1 MRALVV
7 EDNVAQL
14 NGLAEII
21 EESFPDIECLK
32 AACYDDALALAD
44 SIYSLA
50 PTRIRTE

>member
-21 EESFPDIECLK
+21 EESFPDIECLNEGICNRK
-32 AACYDDALALAD
+32 GYVPD
-44 SIYSLA
+44 
-50 PTRIRTE
+50 

>member
-44 SIYSLA
+44 
-50 PTRIRTE
+50 